1 MQIDQDFAG
10 LVMQGVQLV
19 WTVGL
24 TLYVAVVR
32 SDAKLQRRIDDLE
45 RNLSSQA
52 GQMERFDERIKNA
65 LTLEALNKELAELYR
80 ELKGQR
86 DSLSS
91 LGSAVSGLTKQLE
104 AVDELT
110 RRMDTFLR
118 KQSA

>member
-1 MQIDQDFAG
+1 
-10 LVMQGVQLV
+10 
-19 WTVGL
+19 
-24 TLYVAVVR
+24 
-32 SDAKLQRRIDDLE
+32 
-45 RNLSSQA
+45 
-52 GQMERFDERIKNA
+52 
-65 LTLEALNKELAELYR
+65 
-80 ELKGQR
+80 LKGQR